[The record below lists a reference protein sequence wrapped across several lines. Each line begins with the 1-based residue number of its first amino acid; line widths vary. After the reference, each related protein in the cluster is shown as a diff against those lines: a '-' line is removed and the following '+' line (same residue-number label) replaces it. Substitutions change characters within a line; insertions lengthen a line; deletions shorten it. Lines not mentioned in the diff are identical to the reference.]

1 MLGVEPNAEKISD
14 YHRMLQS
21 ALKMMEQHFV
31 KDTKFINSN
40 QISIADIHAAC
51 ELTQFW
57 MTDEKDIVSDK
68 PNISRW
74 LSDVQSTLSPH
85 FDEAHK
91 MIYVAQKKGAFS
103 SKL

>member
-1 MLGVEPNAEKISD
+1 MLGKEPDIEKISE
-14 YHRMLQS
+14 YRRMLQS

-31 KDTKFINSN
+31 KDTKFINSD

-57 MTDEKDIVSDK
+57 MTDDKDIVSDK

-74 LSDVQSTLSPH
+74 LSDVQLTLSPH

-91 MIYVAQKKGAFS
+91 MVYIAKKKGAFS